1 MALSTDIPQQAGQAL
16 NRAVLLHLFDPNVS
30 LIDLG
35 LRVRDTR
42 GQRVEDEFC
51 VRVHVR
57 KKLYAEDFEV
67 FARRYPQRVVDAKQ
81 IGFAVDVPEAS
92 YAIQPWTWWFG
103 DSTTMSSP
111 RGRIFNPLQGGI
123 SISNALKYGYG
134 TLGGKVVD
142 RKTGA
147 EMILSNWH
155 VLVGSW
161 SAWPDLAIYQPGR
174 ADGGYAEHTVARVT
188 RHAMDQFIDAA
199 VAELTGDR
207 PLLNNQLDIGPVRG
221 VGAPMIGQNVTKSGR
236 CSGVT
241 NGIITG
247 IEGRQAMYYSGVRRV
262 IRHIVHIAQ
271 SPEGGQIS
279 AAGDSGSWWLEET
292 SHNAIGL
299 HFAGS
304 NVPEY
309 GLAIAMPQVLDAL
322 NVDIATQIGPGITE
336 ISEHPVEELIPV

>member
-1 MALSTDIPQQAGQAL
+1 MISISANISQDAQHAL

-35 LRVRDTR
+35 LRVRDTQQ
-42 GQRVEDEFC
+42 QRIGDELC

-57 KKLYAEDFEV
+57 KKLYADAFDA
-67 FARRYPQRVVDAKQ
+67 FAARHPERVVDADR
-81 IGFAVDVPEAS
+81 IGFPVDVPQGD
-92 YAIQPWTWWFG
+92 YKVQWQPWWSRHLTVP
-103 DSTTMSSP
+103 SNP
-111 RGRIFNPLQGGI
+111 RSRLFDPMRGGI

-134 TLGGKVVD
+134 TLGGKVID
-142 RKTGA
+142 RKTGV

-161 SAWPDLAIYQPGR
+161 STWPGVAIYQPGR
-174 ADGGYAEHTVARVT
+174 GDGGYSGHTVARLT

-199 VAELTGDR
+199 VAQLTGSR
-207 PLLNNQLDIGPVRG
+207 LLINDQLGIGPVMG
-221 VGAPMIGQNVTKSGR
+221 VSAPVPGLRVTKSGR
-236 CSGVT
+236 QTGVTSGV
-241 NGIITG
+241 ITG
-247 IEGRQAMYYSGVRRV
+247 IEGRQVTYYSGIQRV

-271 SPEGGQIS
+271 APEGGQVS
-279 AAGDSGSWWLEET
+279 AKGDSGSWWLDEET
-292 SHNAIGL
+292 QHAVGL

-322 NVDIATQIGPGITE
+322 NVDIVTA
-336 ISEHPVEELIPV
+336 VERIEVASLRPLKAVGV

>member
-1 MALSTDIPQQAGQAL
+1 MTWFNNIPQAAKQAL
-16 NRAVLLHLFDPNVS
+16 NRAILMHLFDSNVS

-42 GQRVEDEFC
+42 GQRIGDEFC

-57 KKLYAEDFEV
+57 RKLYAEEFEA

-81 IGFAVDVPEAS
+81 IGFAVDVPKAD
-92 YAIQPWTWWFG
+92 YMAQQWAWWPWQLTAL
-103 DSTTMSSP
+103 SP
-111 RGRIFNPLQGGI
+111 RGRIYNPLQGGI
-123 SISNALKYGYG
+123 SISNALEYGYG

-221 VGAPMIGQNVTKSGR
+221 VSAPMIGQNVTKSGR
-236 CSGVT
+236 RSGVT

-247 IEGRQAMYYSGVRRV
+247 IEGRQAMYYSGVRCV